1 MDATKV
7 MDLKGLKCPMP
18 TLKMTT
24 VVHNT
29 LKPGDVLEVVA
40 DCPTFENDVKIWC
53 QRMKKI
59 LLWMREDEPGV
70 KHCQIQI

>member
-29 LKPGDVLEVVA
+29 LNRG
-40 DCPTFENDVKIWC
+40 TFLRLWLTVP
-53 QRMKKI
+53 
-59 LLWMREDEPGV
+59 LLKMM
-70 KHCQIQI
+70 